1 MSQSDYLNK
10 KKNVIQV
17 QNQNESSPVLDSSI
31 YTKNKSYSISI
42 NITNSLI
49 TPSQLFQQTT
59 LNTQCSKFITCTGT
73 NNRPNR
79 VINNSPLY
87 SNVRK
92 YVKQRKQVGCK
103 NLICRDLT

>member
-1 MSQSDYLNK
+1 MSQSDYLSRK
-10 KKNVIQV
+10 KIIIQV

-59 LNTQCSKFITCTGT
+59 INTQCSKFITCSDT

-92 YVKQRKQVGCK
+92 YVKHKKNVGCK
-103 NLICRDLT
+103 DLFCGDLI